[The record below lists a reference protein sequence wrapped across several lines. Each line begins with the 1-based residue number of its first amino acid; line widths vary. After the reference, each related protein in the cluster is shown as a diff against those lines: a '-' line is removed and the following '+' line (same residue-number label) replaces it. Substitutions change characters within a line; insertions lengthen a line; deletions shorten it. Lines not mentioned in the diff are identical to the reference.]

1 MDSELFKKNKSLEED
16 EKKQFSIKEI
26 NLNFSDKLFL
36 EKKLSCDLPT
46 NINTE
51 ESKLKQSPDNSLLI
65 NNELENLSPKKKIG
79 IEDFEVIYVLG
90 KGSYAK
96 VVLAKNIYTNKISAL
111 KIMDKKFLKRV
122 NINNFRFF
130 FLIIKKSFILI
141 KIFLFLNLNR

>member
-16 EKKQFSIKEI
+16 ETKKYNIKEI

-65 NNELENLSPKKKIG
+65 NNELENLSTKKKIG
-79 IEDFEVIYVLG
+79 IEDF
-90 KGSYAK
+90 
-96 VVLAKNIYTNKISAL
+96 
-111 KIMDKKFLKRV
+111 
-122 NINNFRFF
+122 
-130 FLIIKKSFILI
+130 
-141 KIFLFLNLNR
+141 